1 MVEVRFVHRSDTNHI
16 VFGIL
21 NNKKQGKMKAKSIVL
36 LIVIVVLG
44 YISLAVNAADHFI
57 VWLLAILAFV
67 AAVYRFIKTM

>member
-1 MVEVRFVHRSDTNHI
+1 
-16 VFGIL
+16 
-21 NNKKQGKMKAKSIVL
+21 MKAKSIVL
-36 LIVIVVLG
+36 LMVIVVLG